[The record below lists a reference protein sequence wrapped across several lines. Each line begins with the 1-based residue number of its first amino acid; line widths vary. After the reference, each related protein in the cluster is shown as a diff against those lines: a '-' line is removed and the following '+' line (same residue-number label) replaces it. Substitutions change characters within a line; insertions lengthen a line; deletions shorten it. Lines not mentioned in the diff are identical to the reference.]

1 MKESLVKYLRTNKL
15 EYLFNAVKL
24 GLTYEDYIK
33 YTDLPIVSSVRN
45 KYEEFRNICMEQD
58 PRWMYAL
65 TPETLGTVL
74 FKITDTYGQETWINQ
89 YLVSTFYQSS
99 FMGEES
105 INTIR
110 TLERM
115 LDWVSIK
122 VRVTNI
128 HNLFEMEFF
137 YQLMDACEI
146 QTMDE
151 AVILK
156 RMVSLYLSYFTG
168 LEQMTYHS
176 EYESTR
182 LIKAKVDE
190 WIKVNKA

>member
-1 MKESLVKYLRTNKL
+1 MKESLVKYLRTHNI

-24 GLTYEDYIK
+24 GLTYEEYIK
-33 YTDLPIVSSVRN
+33 YTDLPIVSNVGY

-58 PRWMYAL
+58 PRWVYAL

-99 FMGEES
+99 FIGEES

-115 LDWVSIK
+115 LDGMSLE
-122 VRVTNI
+122 VRVTNT
-128 HNLFEMEFF
+128 HNLFEMEFIN
-137 YQLMDACEI
+137 QLMDVWEI

-151 AVILK
+151 AATLK
-156 RMVSLYLSYFTG
+156 RMVTHYLSYYTG
-168 LEQMTYHS
+168 LERMTYRS

-182 LIKAKVDE
+182 LIKVKVDE
-190 WIKVNKA
+190 WIKVNKT

>member
-1 MKESLVKYLRTNKL
+1 MVRYLRTNKL
-15 EYLFNAVKL
+15 EYLFTAVKL
-24 GLTYEDYIK
+24 GLTYEEYIK
-33 YTDLPIVSSVRN
+33 YTDLPIVSSVRY
-45 KYEEFRNICMEQD
+45 KYEDFRNICMEQD

-74 FKITDTYGQETWINQ
+74 FNITDTYGQETWINQ

-99 FMGEES
+99 FIGEES

-115 LDWVSIK
+115 LDGMCLK
-122 VRVTNI
+122 VRVTNTRI
-128 HNLFEMEFF
+128 LFEMEFII
-137 YQLMDACEI
+137 QLMDAWEI

-151 AVILK
+151 AATLK
-156 RMVSLYLSYFTG
+156 RMVSLYLSYYTG

-182 LIKAKVDE
+182 LIKARVDE

>member
-1 MKESLVKYLRTNKL
+1 MVRYLRTNKL

-33 YTDLPIVSSVRN
+33 YTDLPIESSVGY
-45 KYEEFRNICMEQD
+45 KYEDFRNICMEQD

-74 FKITDTYGQETWINQ
+74 FNITDTYGQEILISQ

-115 LDWVSIK
+115 LDWVSLK
-122 VRVTNI
+122 VRDTNI
-128 HNLFEMEFF
+128 YTLFEMEFI

-168 LEQMTYHS
+168 LEQMTYRS
-176 EYESTR
+176 EYETTR

-190 WIKVNKA
+190 WIKVNKT

>member
-1 MKESLVKYLRTNKL
+1 MVKYLRTGEI

-24 GLTYEDYIK
+24 GLTYEEFIK
-33 YTDLPIVSSVRN
+33 YTDLPIESSVWY
-45 KYEEFRNICMEQD
+45 KYEEFRNICIEQD

-65 TPETLGTVL
+65 TPETLGLVL
-74 FKITDTYGQETWINQ
+74 FRITDTYGQDILISQ

-115 LDWVSIK
+115 LDWVIVK
-122 VRVTNI
+122 EWNTNI
-128 HNLFEMEFF
+128 HSLFEMDFIN
-137 YQLMDACEI
+137 QLMGAWEI
-146 QTMDE
+146 QTMDD
-151 AVILK
+151 ASILK
-156 RMVSLYLSYFTG
+156 RMVTLYLSYYTG
-168 LEQMTYHS
+168 LEQMTYRS

-190 WIKVNKA
+190 WIKDNKA

>member
-1 MKESLVKYLRTNKL
+1 MKESLVRYLRTNKL
-15 EYLFNAVKL
+15 EYLFNAVKS

-45 KYEEFRNICMEQD
+45 KYEDFRNICMEQD

-74 FKITDTYGQETWINQ
+74 FNITDTYGQETWINQ

-115 LDWVSIK
+115 LDWVSLK
-122 VRVTNI
+122 VRDTNI
-128 HNLFEMEFF
+128 HTLFEMEFF

-168 LEQMTYHS
+168 LEQMTYRS

-190 WIKVNKA
+190 WIKVNKT

>member
-1 MKESLVKYLRTNKL
+1 MKEFLVSYLRTHNIG
-15 EYLFNAVKL
+15 YLFNAVKL
-24 GLTYEDYIK
+24 GLTYEEYIK
-33 YTDLPIVSSVRN
+33 YTDLPIVSSVGY

-58 PRWMYAL
+58 PRWVYAL

-74 FKITDTYGQETWINQ
+74 FKITDNYWPETRINQ

-99 FMGEES
+99 FIGEGTL
-105 INTIR
+105 NTIE

-115 LDWVSIK
+115 LVGMTLE
-122 VRVTNI
+122 VRETNTRI
-128 HNLFEMEFF
+128 LFEMEFINT
-137 YQLMDACEI
+137 LMDVWEI

-151 AVILK
+151 ASTLK
-156 RMVSLYLSYFTG
+156 RMVTHYLSYYTG
-168 LEQMTYHS
+168 LERMTYRS

-182 LIKAKVDE
+182 LIKVKVDE

>member
-1 MKESLVKYLRTNKL
+1 MRYLRTHNI

-24 GLTYEDYIK
+24 GLTYEDYIQ
-33 YTDLPIVSSVRN
+33 YTDLPVVSSVGY

-74 FKITDTYGQETWINQ
+74 FKITDNYWPETWINQ

-99 FMGEES
+99 FIGEET

-115 LDWVSIK
+115 LDWMTLE
-122 VRVTNI
+122 VRVTNTRI
-128 HNLFEMEFF
+128 LFEMEFIN
-137 YQLMDACEI
+137 QLMDMWEI
-146 QTMDE
+146 RTMDE
-151 AVILK
+151 AATLK
-156 RMVSLYLSYFTG
+156 RMVTLYLSYYTG
-168 LEQMTYHS
+168 LERMTYRS

-182 LIKAKVDE
+182 LIKVKVDE
-190 WIKVNKA
+190 WIKVNKT

>member
-15 EYLFNAVKL
+15 EYLFNAVKS

-45 KYEEFRNICMEQD
+45 KYKEFRNICMEQD

-74 FKITDTYGQETWINQ
+74 FNITGTYGQETWINQ
-89 YLVSTFYQSS
+89 YLVSTFYQSR

-137 YQLMDACEI
+137 YLLMDACEI

-151 AVILK
+151 AAILK
-156 RMVSLYLSYFTG
+156 RMVSLYLTYFTG
-168 LEQMTYHS
+168 LERMTYRS

-190 WIKVNKA
+190 WIKVNKT

>member
-1 MKESLVKYLRTNKL
+1 MVRYLRTNKL

-24 GLTYEDYIK
+24 GLTYEEFIK
-33 YTDLPIVSSVRN
+33 YTDLPIVSSVGY

-74 FKITDTYGQETWINQ
+74 FKITDTYWTETWISQ

-99 FMGEES
+99 FIGEET

-115 LDWVSIK
+115 FAGMCCLKWSSSI
-122 VRVTNI
+122 N
-128 HNLFEMEFF
+128 
-137 YQLMDACEI
+137 
-146 QTMDE
+146 
-151 AVILK
+151 
-156 RMVSLYLSYFTG
+156 
-168 LEQMTYHS
+168 
-176 EYESTR
+176 
-182 LIKAKVDE
+182 
-190 WIKVNKA
+190 

>member
-1 MKESLVKYLRTNKL
+1 MVRYLRTNKL

-24 GLTYEDYIK
+24 GLTYEEYIK
-33 YTDLPIVSSVRN
+33 YTDLPIVSSVGY
-45 KYEEFRNICMEQD
+45 KYESFRNICMEQD

-74 FKITDTYGQETWINQ
+74 FKITDDYGTETRVSQ

-105 INTIR
+105 NNTIR

-115 LDWVSIK
+115 LVGMSLA
-122 VRVTNI
+122 VRVTNTRI
-128 HNLFEMEFF
+128 LFEMDFINT
-137 YQLMDACEI
+137 LMDVWEI
-146 QTMDE
+146 QTMDD
-151 AVILK
+151 ASTLK
-156 RMVSLYLSYFTG
+156 RMVTHYLSYYTG
-168 LEQMTYHS
+168 LERMTYRS

-182 LIKAKVDE
+182 LIKVKVDE
-190 WIKVNKA
+190 WIKVNRT